1 MATPI
6 QSINAPTLPTGGSTG
21 GLKTS
26 TPTLPTQP
34 LSGGGSS
41 KSFDLDSLLN
51 IGVQVGSAIS
61 QSRAASGAKGERQA
75 RIQACGRAPFPIGV
89 GAKHRAKV
97 AAYKDCVAKAQS
109 GGSDSTKAPLP
120 IEPNDNTSGS
130 KTMTFVYVGIG
141 LLVVGGL
148 AYFLLKKK

>member
-6 QSINAPTLPTGGSTG
+6 QSINAPTLPTSGSTG

-26 TPTLPTQP
+26 TSTLPTQTP
-34 LSGGGSS
+34 TGGGAG

-61 QSRAASGAKGERQA
+61 QSRAASGAKAERQA
-75 RIQACGRAPFPIGV
+75 RIQACGRKPFWGL

-97 AAYKDCVAKAQS
+97 AAYNACVSKAQS
-109 GGSDSTKAPLP
+109 GGSDSTKAPSST
-120 IEPNDNTSGS
+120 EQKDVGSGS
-130 KTMTFVYVGIG
+130 NSMTMVYVGIG
-141 LLVVGGL
+141 ILVVGGL